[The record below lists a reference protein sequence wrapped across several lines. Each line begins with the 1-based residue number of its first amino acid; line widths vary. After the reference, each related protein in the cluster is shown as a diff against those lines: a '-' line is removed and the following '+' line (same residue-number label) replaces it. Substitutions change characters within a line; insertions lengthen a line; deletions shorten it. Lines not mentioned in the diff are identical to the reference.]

1 MNPEST
7 GPLGRGPEQ
16 RPGGDAGMFSQEL
29 QHPQV
34 SARVPEKVGRGVFST
49 GALIFQGPHEF
60 GIDFVLRIVQ
70 PHQVVARVILP
81 PTLVPSLIG
90 ALRENLNRYT
100 AQFGPPPPLPTSPNP
115 QQMPSVEEIYQQLKI
130 PDEILS
136 GVYANAVMIVHTPAE
151 FCFDF
156 ITGFYPK
163 SAVSCRVF
171 LSAPQIP
178 GLLNSL
184 NHSFQQY
191 QQKLAAQQ
199 QQQQQP
205 KPPEPGWPHAG

>member
-1 MNPEST
+1 MNPEPS
-7 GPLGRGPEQ
+7 GPLGRGPEG
-16 RPGGDAGMFSQEL
+16 RPGEPGMFSQEL

-60 GIDFVLRIVQ
+60 GIDFVLRVAQ
-70 PHQVVARVILP
+70 PHQVVARVVLP
-81 PTLVPSLIG
+81 PTLVPGLIG
-90 ALRENLNRYT
+90 ALRENLARFT
-100 AQFGPPPPLPTSPNP
+100 AQFGPPPPLPGPPPGTP
-115 QQMPSVEEIYQQLKI
+115 MPSIEEIYQQLKI
-130 PDEILS
+130 PDDLLS

-171 LSAPQIP
+171 LSAPQVP

-184 NHSFQQY
+184 THSYQQY
-191 QQKLAAQQ
+191 QQKIASQQ
-199 QQQQQP
+199 PPP
-205 KPPEPGWPHAG
+205 KPPE